1 MKKNQNIHFLKKN
14 QIQPFFVARTKIS
27 GVEVIASYSV
37 GFYTFIYFKIYFYL
51 NTI

>member
-1 MKKNQNIHFLKKN
+1 MKKIEYAFFEKK
-14 QIQPFFVARTKIS
+14 IRFTPFFVTRTKTS

-37 GFYTFIYFKIYFYL
+37 GFYTFICFKIYFYL